1 MLKFV
6 SFQLEEFVTML
17 IGYKLT
23 NANHVLKLL
32 EFMPTDYNLFH
43 RVITSFNNLYYDK
56 ETGILHSISASR
68 VHELRGLPKLIA
80 ISIKD
85 SICLLTLAA
94 SIADVNSALEILLG
108 DFIHVTE
115 TRKKG
120 QRTFKHLH
128 EYIMFIMQNEEK
140 LSLLQAK
147 VIHK

>member
-1 MLKFV
+1 
-6 SFQLEEFVTML
+6 ML

-32 EFMPTDYNLFH
+32 EFMPTDYNLFQ

-85 SICLLTLAA
+85 SICLLTL
-94 SIADVNSALEILLG
+94 
-108 DFIHVTE
+108 
-115 TRKKG
+115 
-120 QRTFKHLH
+120 
-128 EYIMFIMQNEEK
+128 
-140 LSLLQAK
+140 
-147 VIHK
+147 